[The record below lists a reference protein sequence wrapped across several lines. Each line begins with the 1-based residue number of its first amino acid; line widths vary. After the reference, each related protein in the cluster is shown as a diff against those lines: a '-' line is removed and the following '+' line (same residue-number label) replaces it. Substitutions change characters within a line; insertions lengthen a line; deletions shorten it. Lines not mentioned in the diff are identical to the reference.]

1 MPMTAR
7 LTAALLA
14 PALLAGCGINS
25 VPAADEV
32 VKARWA
38 DVQTYYQRRADL
50 IPNLA
55 NTVQAAGEREQAILR
70 EVTEAR
76 ARAVAVNVSPE
87 QLNDPAALQ
96 RFGQAQGQLS
106 SALNGLRATV
116 ESYPQLR
123 SNENYLTFQA
133 QLEGTENRIANATRD
148 YNEAV
153 RAYNTRIRTFPDL
166 IGARF
171 IHGADPYPAFQATT
185 PNANVAPE
193 VFGSG
198 S

>member
-1 MPMTAR
+1 MAFR
-7 LTAALLA
+7 SAALLA
-14 PALLAGCGINS
+14 PLLLAGCGINS

-38 DVQTYYQRRADL
+38 DVQTNYQRRADL

-55 NTVQAAGEREQAILR
+55 NTVRAAGAQERQILT

-76 ARAVAVNVSPE
+76 ARAVQVNVSPD

-106 SALNGLRATV
+106 SALNGLRVTV
-116 ESYPQLR
+116 EQYPTLR
-123 SNENYLTFQA
+123 SNENFLTFQS
-133 QLEGTENRIANATRD
+133 QLEGTENRIAVSVRD

-171 IHGADPYPAFQATT
+171 IHGAEPYPPFQATT

-193 VFGSG
+193 VFAPGS
-198 S
+198 

>member
-1 MPMTAR
+1 MAYR
-7 LTAALLA
+7 SAALLA
-14 PALLAGCGINS
+14 PLLLAGCGINS
-25 VPAADEV
+25 VPTAEEE

-38 DVQTYYQRRADL
+38 DVQTNYQRRADL

-55 NTVQAAGEREQAILR
+55 NTVRAAGAQERQILT

-76 ARAVAVNVSPE
+76 ARAVQVNVSPE

-106 SALNGLRATV
+106 SALNGLRVTV
-116 ESYPQLR
+116 EQYPTLR
-123 SNENYLTFQA
+123 SNENFLTFQS
-133 QLEGTENRIANATRD
+133 QLEGTENRIAVAVRD

-171 IHGADPYPAFQATT
+171 IHGAEPYPPFQATT

-193 VFGSG
+193 VFAPGS
-198 S
+198 